1 VPPAVL
7 AMILRSC
14 LSASSLCRLDQCYN
28 GFWKNLAYR
37 SQQSPIYIATRR
49 VVLIVH
55 PETVE
60 KALCSLS
67 LSLSLEL
74 SLLEKGGLRLLSL
87 ALALERREEPYLS
100 RGPLS
105 LERERYSPV
114 MYSLLLSVSL

>member
-67 LSLSLEL
+67 LSLSRALSTREGGVASALSSSSSRDERSPISLEAL
-74 SLLEKGGLRLLSL
+74 SL
-87 ALALERREEPYLS
+87 
-100 RGPLS
+100 
-105 LERERYSPV
+105 
-114 MYSLLLSVSL
+114 